1 MFKCRDIHD
10 HASDYLEKRLSWWE
24 RVQFRWHLFICVY
37 CRNFIR
43 QMRTTVSTLAS
54 LKKRPDDNTVE
65 KQVALLMRQRQ
76 SASPD
81 SPPKK
86 DQ

>member
-10 HASDYLEKRLSWWE
+10 HASDYLERRLSRWE
-24 RVQFRWHLFICVY
+24 RIQFRWHLFICVH

-43 QMRTTVSTLAS
+43 QMRTTVATLAN
-54 LKKRPDDNTVE
+54 LKKSPDNNAIET
-65 KQVALLMRQRQ
+65 QVALLLRQHQ

-81 SPPKK
+81 STPKK
-86 DQ
+86 DP

>member
-10 HASDYLEKRLSWWE
+10 HASDYLEKRLSRWQ
-24 RVQFRWHLFICVY
+24 RVQFRWHLFICVH

-43 QMRTTVSTLAS
+43 QMRTTVSALAG
-54 LKKRPDDNTVE
+54 LKKSPDNSAIDN
-65 KQVALLMRQRQ
+65 QVALLLRQRQ
-76 SASPD
+76 SS
-81 SPPKK
+81 SSNSTSKK

>member
-10 HASDYLEKRLSWWE
+10 HASDYLEKRLSLWG
-24 RVQFRWHLFICVY
+24 RIQFRWHLFICVH

-43 QMRTTVSTLAS
+43 QMRTTVSTLAG
-54 LKKRPDDNTVE
+54 LKKSPDSGAIDN
-65 KQVALLMRQRQ
+65 QVALLLRQRQ
-76 SASPD
+76 SS
-81 SPPKK
+81 SSKSTSKK